1 MVKAKKE
8 AWPRMGR
15 SSSLPTNYL
24 GIHEDQCWQERT
36 DNQVG
41 QVPTVVAAGGAP
53 LSLQSKT
60 MKEVVQPSF
69 THTEPPSWLWATW
82 TQNLHYSK
90 TMKEVVQPSFTHTD
104 PPSWLWATWTQ
115 NLHYSSGQPR
125 AYLHQVR
132 DYAYG
137 NRITRG
143 IFSHSF
149 STLPTFRTTTTVNIK
164 ETRVPLVSDT
174 DGTYR
179 LPHSDLGLSNPYG
192 SIKRQNPPCWRSA
205 TREVPEHGL
214 NFVGKEKINMGIEEY
229 PIFVKSS

>member
-53 LSLQSKT
+53 LSLQ
-60 MKEVVQPSF
+60 
-69 THTEPPSWLWATW
+69 
-82 TQNLHYSK
+82 SK